1 METYKLR
8 YNLYN
13 YLIDNDTTFNLTIGS
28 KNVSKYFIIAI
39 YIFFILI
46 IISDT
51 SKISYIVVFFIIFGI
66 LFIYLTFIIDNKM
79 TKIIENKDF
88 IDYCI
93 LFKLFNCIFI
103 DSYNSNKIPIYIKY
117 DLYPSISK
125 TTLTK
130 IKDKIA
136 NDNTAATAAANAVT
150 AGIIAKYY
158 KEILGAPS
166 GTSKVDIPEA
176 NPTINN
182 GILFDTP
189 YLKDNEKKEM
199 IRILKLH
206 LIADNPIIIRKIIT
220 RTFIIVFKYDSITDT
235 NIKNIYEFLDD
246 NYKNFSNFITKINE
260 INNYFY
266 VIDLVTLE
274 EKKNK
279 SIILKNIYNNL
290 KTYFIQK
297 HNTFIEQTSSDSINT
312 NNDKLTTLITNAT
325 TDNNYLK
332 TFYNTLIEINTNIKY
347 DDNIGKDNIYSY
359 SEEIINN
366 KSILKFINIYNND
379 KYKILKKYIFIK
391 INNSNTYIKDGYST
405 NKDLKINPSIA
416 ASENILAVIIDISLI
431 YLTPPPPAAAPAS
444 TLEYFLLDIETINKY
459 VKNDRFHINEYILKI
474 YDDLLQNYNNR
485 LDLNNSIEN
494 FDILFKEIVP
504 DKKIQE
510 PINDYLYI
518 YNIIIIVFIILM
530 TIILHIIYIELFR
543 YL

>member
-1 METYKLR
+1 MLYITYICR
-8 YNLYN
+8 HN
-13 YLIDNDTTFNLTIGS
+13 
-28 KNVSKYFIIAI
+28 
-39 YIFFILI
+39 
-46 IISDT
+46 
-51 SKISYIVVFFIIFGI
+51 
-66 LFIYLTFIIDNKM
+66 
-79 TKIIENKDF
+79 
-88 IDYCI
+88 
-93 LFKLFNCIFI
+93 
-103 DSYNSNKIPIYIKY
+103 
-117 DLYPSISK
+117 
-125 TTLTK
+125 
-130 IKDKIA
+130 
-136 NDNTAATAAANAVT
+136 
-150 AGIIAKYY
+150 Y
-158 KEILGAPS
+158 KEIVAAAPNTANQPNS
-166 GTSKVDIPEA
+166 VE

-206 LIADNPIIIRKIIT
+206 LIAENQIIIRKIIN
-220 RTFIIVFKYDSITDT
+220 RTFIIVFKYDYITDT

-260 INNYFY
+260 INNYIY
-266 VIDLVTLE
+266 VIDLETLE
-274 EKKNK
+274 YEKNK

-290 KTYFIQK
+290 KTYFIQI
-297 HNTFIEQTSSDSINT
+297 HTSFTEQTSSDSINP
-312 NNDKLTTLITNAT
+312 NNDKLTTLITNPT
-325 TDNNYLK
+325 NDNNYLK
-332 TFYNTLIEINTNIKY
+332 TFYNTLVEINTNIKY

-359 SEEIINN
+359 SEELINN

-405 NKDLKINPSIA
+405 NEDLKINPSIT
-416 ASENILAVIIDISLI
+416 ASENISAVIIDISLI
-431 YLTPPPPAAAPAS
+431 YVTSPSPS

-459 VKNDRFHINEYILKI
+459 VKDDRFHINEYILKI

-510 PINDYLYI
+510 PIKDYLYI

-543 YL
+543 FL

>member
-88 IDYCI
+88 IDFCI
-93 LFKLFNCIFI
+93 LFRLFNCIFI

-130 IKDKIA
+130 IKDNIVSA
-136 NDNTAATAAANAVT
+136 NTAATAGPAANAATLVT
-150 AGIIAKYY
+150 IGKYY
-158 KEILGAPS
+158 KEIVAAAP
-166 GTSKVDIPEA
+166 GTSKVDIHVE

-189 YLKDNEKKEM
+189 YLKDNEKTEM

-206 LIADNPIIIRKIIT
+206 LIAENQIIIRKIIN
-220 RTFIIVFKYDSITDT
+220 RTFIIVFKYDYITDT

-260 INNYFY
+260 INNYIY
-266 VIDLVTLE
+266 VIDLETLE
-274 EKKNK
+274 YEKNK

-290 KTYFIQK
+290 KTYFIQI
-297 HNTFIEQTSSDSINT
+297 HTSFTEQTSSDSINP
-312 NNDKLTTLITNAT
+312 NNDKLTTLITNPT
-325 TDNNYLK
+325 NDNNYLK
-332 TFYNTLIEINTNIKY
+332 TFYNTLVEINTNIKY

-359 SEEIINN
+359 SEELINN

-405 NKDLKINPSIA
+405 NEDLKINPSIT
-416 ASENILAVIIDISLI
+416 ASENISTVIIDISLI
-431 YLTPPPPAAAPAS
+431 YVTSPSPS
-444 TLEYFLLDIETINKY
+444 TFEYFLLDIETINKY
-459 VKNDRFHINEYILKI
+459 VKDDRFHINEYILKI

-510 PINDYLYI
+510 PIKDYLYI

-543 YL
+543 FL

>member
-1 METYKLR
+1 METYRLR

-66 LFIYLTFIIDNKM
+66 LFIYLSFIIDNKI

-88 IDYCI
+88 IDFCI
-93 LFKLFNCIFI
+93 LFRLFNCIFI

-136 NDNTAATAAANAVT
+136 NDNAAAAAATAADGAATLVT
-150 AGIIAKYY
+150 IGKYY
-158 KEILGAPS
+158 KEITAAPS
-166 GTSKVDIPEA
+166 STSKVDIPVD

-182 GILFDTP
+182 GILFDTS

-206 LIADNPIIIRKIIT
+206 LIAENQIIIRKIIN
-220 RTFIIVFKYDSITDT
+220 RTFIIVFKYDYITDT

-260 INNYFY
+260 INNYIY
-266 VIDLVTLE
+266 VIDLETLE
-274 EKKNK
+274 YEKNK

-290 KTYFIQK
+290 KTYFIQI
-297 HNTFIEQTSSDSINT
+297 HTSFTEQTSSDSINP
-312 NNDKLTTLITNAT
+312 NKDKLTTLITNAT
-325 TDNNYLK
+325 TDKNYLK
-332 TFYNTLIEINTNIKY
+332 TFYNTLVEINTNIKY

-359 SEEIINN
+359 SEELINN

-405 NKDLKINPSIA
+405 NEDLKINPSIT
-416 ASENILAVIIDISLI
+416 ASENISAVIIDISLI
-431 YLTPPPPAAAPAS
+431 YVTSPSPS

-459 VKNDRFHINEYILKI
+459 VKDDRFHINEYILKI

-543 YL
+543 FL